1 MGNDQDIFNKMLEIY
16 RIWDFVSKEKAK
28 LMLQRLYFE
37 KFNYLEDVE
46 DQRLIIH
53 NLTTVTMQ
61 IENKKEIKDRDMTQ
75 AKHYAKTTKELLD
88 NYPNYL
94 NSQENKERY
103 CRALNNYTE
112 CNKEE
117 LSKEELIKIYKFCF
131 DTYKDYNYN
140 KINEYLEKIIAEF
153 NLNLTSG
160 NFNQVLIILENL
172 IIHNSTPEYEEELKI
187 FMNDI
192 KNTSQELYVK
202 AQVLLSIKTINIKT
216 M

>member
-1 MGNDQDIFNKMLEIY
+1 MSEERTLIEEMEDIY
-16 RIWDFVSKEKAK
+16 YVWDYVSKEKAK
-28 LMLQRLYFE
+28 DMLQKIYFQRFSRLKNIE
-37 KFNYLEDVE
+37 E
-46 DQRLIIH
+46 QRIVLH
-53 NLTTVTMQ
+53 NLTTVIMQ
-61 IENKKEIKDRDMTQ
+61 IREDMNSAKFYSKVLKDM
-75 AKHYAKTTKELLD
+75 LD
-88 NYPNYL
+88 NCPNYL
-94 NSQENKERY
+94 STQLNKERY

-112 CNKEE
+112 CYKEE

-172 IIHNSTPEYEEELKI
+172 IIHNNTPEYEEELKI

-192 KNTSQELYVK
+192 KNANQKLYMQ

>member
-1 MGNDQDIFNKMLEIY
+1 MSEERTLIEEMEDIY
-16 RIWDFVSKEKAK
+16 YVWDYVSKEKAK
-28 LMLQRLYFE
+28 DMLQKIYFQRFARLKNIE
-37 KFNYLEDVE
+37 E
-46 DQRLIIH
+46 QRIVLH
-53 NLTTVTMQ
+53 NLTTVIMQ
-61 IENKKEIKDRDMTQ
+61 IREDMNSAKFYSKVLKDI
-75 AKHYAKTTKELLD
+75 LD

-94 NSQENKERY
+94 NTQLNKERY

-112 CNKEE
+112 CYKEE

-131 DTYKDYNYN
+131 DTYKDYKYN

-160 NFNQVLIILENL
+160 NYNQVLIILENL
-172 IIHNSTPEYEEELKI
+172 IIHNNTPEYKEELKI

-192 KNTSQELYVK
+192 KNTNQELYIK